1 MKRVIMATGGMDSTV
16 LLYESTLHD
25 KVKPLIVTVDYGH
38 LAFKKQIEMIQHHAD
53 RLELDPSR
61 IITINYGDW
70 QKRTP
75 LFTGSGLQDPDAD
88 HPTKAD
94 RVFSEQRM
102 RYAEMF
108 VEGRNLIMAAYCMA
122 YASSIGA
129 DELWAGYLR
138 SPAEW
143 ANQRAYKMITGD
155 NSPQFVDAM
164 NTMSFMGF
172 SHQVRMRAP
181 YYERRMSKD
190 DVAELGFLLGVDFSL
205 THSCYW
211 PDPCGKCDNCIL
223 RKKALDNLL
232 LKSTPEKRGTE

>member
-16 LLYESTLHD
+16 LLYMSMLVD
-25 KVKPLIVTVDYGH
+25 KVRPQIVTVDYGH
-38 LAFKKQIEMIQHHAD
+38 LAFKKQLEMIQHHVD
-53 RLELDPSR
+53 ILKLDSPQV
-61 IITINYGDW
+61 ITINYQGW
-70 QKRTP
+70 QKKP
-75 LFTGSGLQDPDAD
+75 ALFSGTGLRDTDAD
-88 HPTKAD
+88 HPMKGKRIFD
-94 RVFSEQRM
+94 DQEM

-138 SPAEW
+138 GPAEW
-143 ANQRAYKMITGD
+143 ANQRSYKMITGD

-181 YYERRMSKD
+181 YYEGRLSKN
-190 DVAELGFLLGVDFSL
+190 DVAKLGAKLGVDLSL

-211 PDPCGKCDNCIL
+211 PEACGECDNCLL
-223 RKKALDNLL
+223 RAEALRRL
-232 LKSTPEKRGTE
+232 TQV